1 MRKLLFLAV
10 VLLAAPSSYAF
21 CFGTVHVHV
30 TDANS
35 GQGRAGVTVQLDQNV
50 DGSIEDTKITD
61 ANGDADF
68 FAPAVVPYRVLVV
81 TPTGTV
87 ASSPDHVDTLLSCN
101 TTTSIGFAI
110 ASSLPAMSAG
120 TLALLALSLAGVGL
134 VLTRGGQ

>member
-1 MRKLLFLAV
+1 MRKLLFLAAL
-10 VLLAAPSSYAF
+10 LLAAQSAHAF

-50 DGSIEDTKITD
+50 DGTVEDAKITD

-87 ASSPDHVDTLLSCN
+87 ASSASHVDTLLTCN
-101 TTTSIGFAI
+101 GTTTIGFAI
-110 ASSLPAMSAG
+110 APALPALSAG
-120 TLALLALSLAGVGL
+120 TLLLLALSLAGIALVVLRVG
-134 VLTRGGQ
+134 R